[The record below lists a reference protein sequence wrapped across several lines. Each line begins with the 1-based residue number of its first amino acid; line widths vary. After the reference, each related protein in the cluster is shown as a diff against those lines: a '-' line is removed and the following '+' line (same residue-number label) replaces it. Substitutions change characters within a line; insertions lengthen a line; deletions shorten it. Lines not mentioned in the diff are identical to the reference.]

1 MKILITGAAGFI
13 GFNLSRY
20 LLEKDKKISVIGVD
34 SENDYY
40 SIKLKKKRVSE
51 LRKFKKFSY
60 LKLNISNKK
69 NVKNLFKKNRIDCV
83 VHLAAQAGVRYSVV
97 NPDAYIESN
106 INGFL
111 NIIKNSKDYKIKK
124 FIYASSS
131 SVYGESKSFPLK
143 EGEFL
148 DPLNL
153 YGLTKKF
160 NEETSK
166 LFYENY
172 KFPSIGIRFF
182 TVFGEWG
189 RPDMFLF
196 KYLSSITNKK
206 KFTLNN
212 RGKHYRDFT
221 YIHDVTKVLF
231 KLIKTA
237 NNKNEIFNLCSNQPI
252 GLLKIIDILDR
263 VIKKRPRIIMAKR
276 QQADI
281 LKTHGN
287 NRKILGKLNGFRFT
301 NFQTALVQ
309 TSNWFIKNKKLY

>member
-1 MKILITGAAGFI
+1 MKILITGATGFI

-20 LLEKDKKISVIGVD
+20 LLKTDKKISVIGVD

-51 LRKFKKFSY
+51 LRKYKRFSY
-60 LKLNISNKK
+60 FKFNISNKK
-69 NVKNLFKKNRIDCV
+69 KVKDLFKKNRVDCV

-106 INGFL
+106 VNGFL
-111 NIIKNSKDYKIKK
+111 NIIKNSKDYKVKK
-124 FIYASSS
+124 
-131 SVYGESKSFPLK
+131 VYLCIIFFCLRRVKKISF
-143 EGEFL
+143 ERGEFL

-189 RPDMFLF
+189 RQICF
-196 KYLSSITNKK
+196 YSS
-206 KFTLNN
+206 TLAQS
-212 RGKHYRDFT
+212 
-221 YIHDVTKVLF
+221 
-231 KLIKTA
+231 LIK
-237 NNKNEIFNLCSNQPI
+237 NL
-252 GLLKIIDILDR
+252 
-263 VIKKRPRIIMAKR
+263 
-276 QQADI
+276 
-281 LKTHGN
+281 
-287 NRKILGKLNGFRFT
+287 
-301 NFQTALVQ
+301 
-309 TSNWFIKNKKLY
+309 Y